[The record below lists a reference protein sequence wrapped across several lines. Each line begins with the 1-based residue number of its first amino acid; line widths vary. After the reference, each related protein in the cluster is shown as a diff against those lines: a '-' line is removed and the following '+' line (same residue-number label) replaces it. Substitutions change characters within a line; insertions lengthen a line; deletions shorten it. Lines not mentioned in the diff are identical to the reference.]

1 MIATLFFIIGAVYGS
16 FLNML
21 LWRLPRDQGLGGRSR
36 CPLCQAQLAWH
47 NLIPIF
53 SFIFLLGRCRTCRA
67 RIPNRYLLV
76 EIVSAATLG
85 LFGFFVVPVLT
96 IVPMIFGVC
105 IAFTLLV
112 LLFFDLYY
120 FILPDMVVIPA
131 ILIVMLYAIF
141 VGANPVQHLV
151 TALISGLFFGIL
163 YVVSKGRWLGF
174 GDVKLAI
181 LLGLIFGYPLSYLII
196 LASVWVGAITG
207 LVMIA
212 LGKATMKKALP
223 FGAFLCSVALIVLIF
238 YDKLTYIE
246 IFFR

>member
-1 MIATLFFIIGAVYGS
+1 VINVLFFIIGAVYGS

-21 LWRLPRDQGLGGRSR
+21 LWRLPRGRGFGGRSR

-47 NLIPIF
+47 NLVPIF
-53 SFIFLLGRCRTCRA
+53 SFIFILGRCRACRA

-76 EIVSAATLG
+76 EIVSAVALG
-85 LFGFFVVPVLT
+85 LFGFFAMPVLT
-96 IVPMIFGVC
+96 IVPMLFGVY

-112 LLFFDLYY
+112 LFFFDLYY
-120 FILPDMVVIPA
+120 FILPDVVMIPA
-131 ILIVMLYAIF
+131 ILIVALYTIF
-141 VGANPVQHLV
+141 VGANPIQHLV

-163 YVVSKGRWLGF
+163 YVASKGRWLGF

-181 LLGLIFGYPLSYLII
+181 LLGLVFGYPLSYLII
-196 LASVWVGAITG
+196 IASVWVGAITG
-207 LVMIA
+207 LVMMA